1 MKISSLSLAAP
12 VRSRS
17 EEQVE
22 WILAAVT
29 PFFAEKAYDE
39 VTTRELAAAAGLNI
53 ATVHHHLGTK
63 GEVYRRVVAALEDDH
78 LIYEAPAIVGCR
90 SSSAPRHYRGQNA

>member
-1 MKISSLSLAAP
+1 L
-12 VRSRS
+12 RS

-22 WILAAVT
+22 WILDAVT
-29 PFFAEKAYDE
+29 PLFAEKSYDG

-63 GEVYRRVVAALEDDH
+63 GEVYRWVVAALEDDH
-78 LIYEAPAIVGCR
+78 LIREAPAIVGCR
-90 SSSAPRHYRGQNA
+90 YSSAREHYRGQNA